1 MQRSQH
7 GISLSRFALLKYHL
21 RLLGLG
27 PAQSMPGRKQLKQTV
42 KFLIEF
48 CTRSAELLIDRA
60 DRAFLFGWQRFG
72 L

>member
-1 MQRSQH
+1 M
-7 GISLSRFALLKYHL
+7 
-21 RLLGLG
+21 GLTQAI
-27 PAQSMPGRKQLKQTV
+27 PSSKQLKQTV

-60 DRAFLFGWQRFG
+60 DGAFLFGWHRFG